1 MDNECPKQELTCPF
15 NDCGCEYR
23 AQRSDIAKHM
33 RESPGLHLNIA
44 GKTVSIQKKLLQAY
58 EERTN
63 EQKKWIE
70 ILARKVNALEKTY
83 GAQYIWKI
91 DHYRVRLKKS
101 KDFS

>member
-1 MDNECPKQELTCPF
+1 
-15 NDCGCEYR
+15 
-23 AQRSDIAKHM
+23 M
-33 RESPGLHLNIA
+33 RESPGLHLNLA
-44 GKTVSIQKKLLQAY
+44 GKTISIQKKLLQAY

-91 DHYRVRLKKS
+91 DHYHVKI
-101 KDFS
+101 

>member
-1 MDNECPKQELTCPF
+1 
-15 NDCGCEYR
+15 
-23 AQRSDIAKHM
+23 M

-44 GKTVSIQKKLLQAY
+44 GKTISIQKKLLQAY

-70 ILARKVNALEKTY
+70 VLARKVNSLEKTY

-91 DHYRVRLKKS
+91 DHYQVEI
-101 KDFS
+101 KDQYNKILMKFVFFFLLGTIRRSTFK